1 MNKGTTYCI
10 GLGVLI
16 IVLFIL
22 NLVMGS
28 IRIPASDVFSI
39 LLGDETAK
47 PSWRFI
53 ILESRLPQAITA
65 MLCGGA
71 LAVSGLMLQT
81 AFRNPLA
88 GPSIFRINSGAGL
101 GVALVMLLLGGSI
114 SAGSVSISGFVAIL
128 VAAFI
133 GAMAVMAV
141 IFFFSSIV
149 RNNVMLLI
157 IGIMIGYIS
166 NSAISLLNFFA
177 TDEGVKS
184 YMVWGMGS
192 FGGVSMK
199 TMPVFASITILA
211 LVGALL
217 LIKPLNALML
227 GDRYAENL
235 GINILRTRNWL
246 LIVTGILTAIT
257 TAFCGPVAFIGL
269 AVPHI
274 ARLLLTTDN
283 HRVLLPATILCGA
296 VVALVCN
303 IICFLPGENG
313 VIPLNAVTPIM
324 GAPKAGNKVLLLFF
338 AVCLD
343 GTDQGIV
350 LLWCLGGYTE
360 TVVIETVE
368 VRGVT
373 NQDTVLF
380 YEPVLQFQTGG
391 PVDVRQ
397 HIVRLGVHHHQSLYL

>member
-1 MNKGTTYCI
+1 MGIFSIFASEMSKGVSYCL
-10 GLGVLI
+10 GLGLLI
-16 IVLFIL
+16 VILFIL

-28 IRIPASDVFSI
+28 IRIPVSDVFSI
-39 LLGDETAK
+39 LLGDESEKA
-47 PSWRFI
+47 SWRFI
-53 ILESRLPQAITA
+53 VLESRLPQAITA
-65 MLCGGA
+65 VLCGGA

-88 GPSIFRINSGAGL
+88 GPSIFGINSGAGL

-128 VAAFI
+128 IAAFI
-133 GAMAVMAV
+133 GAMAVMAI
-141 IFFFSSIV
+141 IFFFSNIV

-199 TMPVFASITILA
+199 TMPVFASVSILG
-211 LVGALL
+211 LIGTLL

-235 GINILRTRNWL
+235 GIDILRTRNWL
-246 LIVTGILTAIT
+246 LIVTGLLTAIT

-274 ARLLLTTDN
+274 ARLILTTDN

-296 VVALVCN
+296 VIALICN
-303 IICFLPGENG
+303 LICFLPGENG

-324 GAPKAGNKVLLLFF
+324 GAP
-338 AVCLD
+338 
-343 GTDQGIV
+343 
-350 LLWCLGGYTE
+350 
-360 TVVIETVE
+360 VIIYVIAKK
-368 VRGVT
+368 
-373 NQDTVLF
+373 
-380 YEPVLQFQTGG
+380 
-391 PVDVRQ
+391 
-397 HIVRLGVHHHQSLYL
+397 H

>member
-1 MNKGTTYCI
+1 MNKGTLYCV
-10 GLGVLI
+10 GLGLLI
-16 IVLFIL
+16 IVLFVL

-28 IRIPASDVFSI
+28 IKIPASDVFSI
-39 LLGDETAK
+39 LMGDETAK

-88 GPSIFRINSGAGL
+88 GPSIFGINSGAGL

-128 VAAFI
+128 IAAFI

-303 IICFLPGENG
+303 IICFLPPAWRERCHTTECRHTHHGRACHHLRHCQRQEIKFYCFSSRYALMALIRASFSSG
-313 VIPLNAVTPIM
+313 VWAATRKQWSSRLWKLEASRIRMPWCSM
-324 GAPKAGNKVLLLFF
+324 SQFF
-338 AVCLD
+338 SS
-343 GTDQGIV
+343 
-350 LLWCLGGYTE
+350 
-360 TVVIETVE
+360 
-368 VRGVT
+368 
-373 NQDTVLF
+373 
-380 YEPVLQFQTGG
+380 
-391 PVDVRQ
+391 
-397 HIVRLGVHHHQSLYL
+397 RLVAQSMFTSI